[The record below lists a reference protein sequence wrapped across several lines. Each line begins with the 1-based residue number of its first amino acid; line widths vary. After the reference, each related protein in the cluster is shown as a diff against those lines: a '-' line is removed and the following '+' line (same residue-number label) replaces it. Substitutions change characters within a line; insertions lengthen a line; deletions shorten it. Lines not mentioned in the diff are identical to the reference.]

1 VPTRQAPCGII
12 SRGLGDKT
20 LEGQMTRLRQIA
32 LAGLAALAVGGT
44 ASSAFAEQAG
54 TFQNR
59 LNGATIGLPLG
70 ALPPPGLYSGIETAY
85 LGLAGQNGG
94 RGNQAG
100 GLAAPAVAQ
109 AVPFLYVP
117 GWNFFGGSY
126 GFSVVQAFYL
136 FDVWANQGNLN
147 LRIQR

>member
-1 VPTRQAPCGII
+1 MRDI

-32 LAGLAALAVGGT
+32 MAGLAAVAIGGF
-44 ASSAFAEQAG
+44 ASSASAMESG

-70 ALPPPGLYSGIETAY
+70 ALPPAGLYSGTEIVY

-94 RGNQAG
+94 SGNQAAH
-100 GLAAPAVAQ
+100 LSLPAVAQ

-117 GWNFFGGSY
+117 GWNFLGAHLRLRRGASLLHGVRP
-126 GFSVVQAFYL
+126 GFP
-136 FDVWANQGNLN
+136 
-147 LRIQR
+147 R